1 MASSTGDT
9 GFKGTIKL
17 DVRDSTPDWGA
28 FTAKRPPEGAPN
40 VLVVLFD
47 DTGLAAWTPYGGRIF
62 DVADDAY
69 VAVER
74 HMAAAMARD

>member
-1 MASSTGDT
+1 
-9 GFKGTIKL
+9 
-17 DVRDSTPDWGA
+17 
-28 FTAKRPPEGAPN
+28 
-40 VLVVLFD
+40 LVVLFD